1 MDFKSDSVH
10 FVIFVLVP
18 LECISCE
25 QLILNPGWFGCF
37 RAVRGRA
44 SGNWHVAPGNAD
56 SSFSLRS

>member
-25 QLILNPGWFGCF
+25 QLILTPGWFGCF
-37 RAVRGRA
+37 VLC
-44 SGNWHVAPGNAD
+44 VAEPVGTGMWLLEMQIVL
-56 SSFSLRS
+56 SP